1 MAFMLDTEGEQIPS
15 DREDGRPLFDAALY
29 DVGGGDGSGPSLTLN
44 VPMQFETPYGT
55 YDSAGVVSV
64 PLKDVL
70 EEYLRDF
77 DSRDRGDRIAEF
89 AAWLHD
95 YADRLMRP
103 NRPVNLTTRAADE
116 LGN

>member
-1 MAFMLDTEGEQIPS
+1 LKSEELMAVMLDTEGEQIPS
-15 DREDGRPLFDAALY
+15 DDEDGRPLFDADLC
-29 DVGGGDGSGPSLTLN
+29 DWGGGSGPALTLN
-44 VPMQFETPYGT
+44 VPMQFETPYGV

-70 EEYLRDF
+70 EEYLRDGKSQ
-77 DSRDRGDRIAEF
+77 DGGDHIAEF

-103 NRPVNLTTRAADE
+103 NVALTGRAK
-116 LGN
+116 